1 MYIGAR
7 KYTTY
12 NTFINI
18 CAYLLVSIF
27 LIKEINLIY
36 FLLSFVVLMIF
47 YIFNVFSMERGR
59 FTLID
64 IINALVANG
73 VAVIITFREFELKNS
88 ISIFLILY
96 LWQNISK
103 GFIYKLFVKRK
114 SVMIVGDNENASI
127 LRSILFEKQ
136 NYQIAEELKPKD
148 YEKFEKLITDKEIGK
163 LIITETIDEKGFTDT
178 ILRLKLKGIQV
189 FDFISFY
196 EKIEEK
202 VPVLSINND
211 YILFG
216 SGYDI
221 LHATLDQRIKRLFDL
236 VLAFIVGLVTSPIMI
251 IAAVIVKLESKGP
264 VFFKQSRIGLGNEA
278 FQIYKFRSMRVH
290 DENAHSRYAQDKD
303 NRITRF
309 GNFMR
314 KTRID
319 ELPQLWNV
327 IKGDMSFIGPR
338 AEWAKLCKEYEE
350 KIPFYDIRHSVKP
363 GLTGWAQVRYPYGMG
378 VEDALEKLRYD
389 LYYIKHQ
396 NLAFDIMIL
405 FQTVKI
411 VIFGRGK

>member
-73 VAVIITFREFELKNS
+73 VAVIISFREFELKNS

-96 LWQNISK
+96 LCQNISK
-103 GFIYKLFVKRK
+103 SFIYKLFVKRK

-196 EKIEEK
+196 
-202 VPVLSINND
+202 
-211 YILFG
+211 YMF
-216 SGYDI
+216 Y
-221 LHATLDQRIKRLFDL
+221 
-236 VLAFIVGLVTSPIMI
+236 
-251 IAAVIVKLESKGP
+251 
-264 VFFKQSRIGLGNEA
+264 FFL
-278 FQIYKFRSMRVH
+278 
-290 DENAHSRYAQDKD
+290 
-303 NRITRF
+303 
-309 GNFMR
+309 
-314 KTRID
+314 
-319 ELPQLWNV
+319 L
-327 IKGDMSFIGPR
+327 
-338 AEWAKLCKEYEE
+338 
-350 KIPFYDIRHSVKP
+350 
-363 GLTGWAQVRYPYGMG
+363 
-378 VEDALEKLRYD
+378 
-389 LYYIKHQ
+389 
-396 NLAFDIMIL
+396 
-405 FQTVKI
+405 
-411 VIFGRGK
+411 

>member
-73 VAVIITFREFELKNS
+73 VAVIITFREFEMKNS

-127 LRSILFEKQ
+127 LRSILFENKIIRLQ
-136 NYQIAEELKPKD
+136 KSLNLKIMKN
-148 YEKFEKLITDKEIGK
+148 
-163 LIITETIDEKGFTDT
+163 
-178 ILRLKLKGIQV
+178 LK
-189 FDFISFY
+189 S
-196 EKIEEK
+196 
-202 VPVLSINND
+202 
-211 YILFG
+211 
-216 SGYDI
+216 
-221 LHATLDQRIKRLFDL
+221 
-236 VLAFIVGLVTSPIMI
+236 
-251 IAAVIVKLESKGP
+251 
-264 VFFKQSRIGLGNEA
+264 
-278 FQIYKFRSMRVH
+278 
-290 DENAHSRYAQDKD
+290 
-303 NRITRF
+303 
-309 GNFMR
+309 
-314 KTRID
+314 
-319 ELPQLWNV
+319 
-327 IKGDMSFIGPR
+327 
-338 AEWAKLCKEYEE
+338 
-350 KIPFYDIRHSVKP
+350 
-363 GLTGWAQVRYPYGMG
+363 
-378 VEDALEKLRYD
+378 
-389 LYYIKHQ
+389 
-396 NLAFDIMIL
+396 
-405 FQTVKI
+405 
-411 VIFGRGK
+411 